1 MFVDDKL
8 LVRDNYEY
16 LIERLIL
23 EESKN
28 SRRYIKKTK

>member
-16 LIERLIL
+16 LIERLLL

-28 SRRYIKKTK
+28 SRRYFKKTK